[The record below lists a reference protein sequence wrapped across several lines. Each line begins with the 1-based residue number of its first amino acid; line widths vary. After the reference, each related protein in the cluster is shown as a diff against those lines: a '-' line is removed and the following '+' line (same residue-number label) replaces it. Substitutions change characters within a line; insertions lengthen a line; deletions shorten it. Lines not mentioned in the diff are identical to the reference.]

1 MSHSDRSFLYL
12 SIPILLKI
20 MTSHYFIIFRKF
32 KFYFGS
38 DKENKRQE
46 LERGDGDEYTATYF
60 Q

>member
-1 MSHSDRSFLYL
+1 
-12 SIPILLKI
+12 

-46 LERGDGDEYTATYF
+46 LERGDGDEYTATFF